1 VRHLRNQ
8 SRTLP
13 KEALANAVPART
25 FHRPRLSERE
35 RSLGRNLTHF
45 RFSGHSPIGVIISMV
60 KVLLAGAF
68 PVIFAIYRS

>member
-1 VRHLRNQ
+1 LNHAWDFWLVSLNLQKCRGFLH
-8 SRTLP
+8 
-13 KEALANAVPART
+13 
-25 FHRPRLSERE
+25 
-35 RSLGRNLTHF
+35 SLGRNLTHF

>member
-1 VRHLRNQ
+1 VTVRFPATGNGCRV
-8 SRTLP
+8 
-13 KEALANAVPART
+13 AAV
-25 FHRPRLSERE
+25 
-35 RSLGRNLTHF
+35 GRNLTHF